1 MTRTRSLRLVT
12 VVMALT
18 CGFTVANIYYSQPLL
33 GLIAHDFS
41 VSEGTA
47 ALVVTL
53 TQLGY
58 ALGMIALVPLGDKV
72 ENRGLAS
79 WTLLGTAV
87 ALGVAAFSPSFGV
100 FLAMSILIGVTSVVV
115 QVIVPI
121 AANLAPEGQGG
132 RVVGQVMMGL
142 LLGILLA
149 RTLASFVAAAW
160 GWSSIYLM
168 SAVVMVV
175 LSFLLR
181 GILPKRRPATPV
193 SYGALLKSMVVL
205 VRRHEP
211 LRRRAL
217 SQALIFGAFT
227 AFWTAVAFHLIAQFG
242 FGQTAIGLFALVGA
256 AGALA
261 APVAGRLGDR
271 GLGHLSSGAAM
282 LLAVIA
288 LLIVAVLPT
297 SIVALAVGAI
307 LLDFAVQSH
316 QVLGQHEVYALD
328 PSARSRINSVYMFTL
343 FVGGAIASAI
353 TGLLYTAGGWDAVSL
368 FGAALPFV
376 GLLIWLAHHLRHV
389 RPAAREAARAV
400 AAASSSG
407 AAARSPQPTP

>member
-1 MTRTRSLRLVT
+1 MRSLRLIT
-12 VVMALT
+12 IVMALT

-33 GLIAHDFS
+33 GLIARDFH
-41 VSEGTA
+41 VTEGAA

-58 ALGMIALVPLGDKV
+58 AVGMIVLVPLGDKV
-72 ENRGLAS
+72 ENRGLAA
-79 WTLLGTAV
+79 WTLLGTAA
-87 ALGVAAFSPSFGV
+87 ALAIAAFAPSFGV
-100 FLAMSILIGVTSVVV
+100 FLAVSVLIGVTSVVV

-149 RTLASFVAAAW
+149 RTLSSFVAAAW
-160 GWSSIYLM
+160 GWPSIYLM

-175 LSFLLR
+175 LSILLFR
-181 GILPKRRPATPV
+181 ILPKRHPADPPP
-193 SYGALLKSMVVL
+193 YGVLLRSMLTL

-211 LRRRAL
+211 LRRRAI

-227 AFWTAVAFHLIAQFG
+227 AFWTAVAFHLISQFG

-261 APVAGRLGDR
+261 APIAGRLGDR
-271 GLGHLSSGAAM
+271 GHGHLSSGAAM
-282 LLAVIA
+282 ALAVIA
-288 LLIVAVLPT
+288 LLIAALVPT
-297 SIVALAVGAI
+297 SLVALAVGAV

-328 PSARSRINSVYMFTL
+328 PGARSRINSVYMFTL
-343 FVGGAIASAI
+343 FAGGAIASAV
-353 TGLLYTAGGWDAVSL
+353 TGLLYGVGGWEAVAL
-368 FGAALPFV
+368 FAAALPFV
-376 GLLIWLAHHLRHV
+376 GLIIWFVHHV
-389 RPAAREAARAV
+389 RTRGRAPALEPVR
-400 AAASSSG
+400 
-407 AAARSPQPTP
+407 

>member
-1 MTRTRSLRLVT
+1 MRNLRLIT
-12 VVMALT
+12 IVMALT

-33 GLIAHDFS
+33 GLIARDFS
-41 VSEGTA
+41 VSESAA

-58 ALGMIALVPLGDKV
+58 ALGMILVVPLGDKL
-72 ENRGLAS
+72 ENRGLAA

-87 ALGVAAFSPSFGV
+87 ALAVAAFAPTFSL
-100 FLAMSILIGVTSVVV
+100 FLAVSVLVGVTSVVV

-149 RTLASFVAAAW
+149 RTLSSFVAAAW
-160 GWSSIYLM
+160 GWQTIYLI

-175 LSFLLR
+175 LSLLLFR
-181 GILPKRRPATPV
+181 VLPKRYPDSPATYPELV
-193 SYGALLKSMVVL
+193 RSMFTL

-211 LRRRAL
+211 LRRRAG
-217 SQALIFGAFT
+217 SQALMFGVFT
-227 AFWTAVAFHLIAQFG
+227 AFWTAISFHLITQFG

-256 AGALA
+256 AGACA
-261 APVAGRLGDR
+261 APIAGRLGDR
-271 GLGHLSSGAAM
+271 GLGHLASGAA
-282 LLAVIA
+282 LVLAVIA
-288 LLIVAVLPT
+288 MAVAGVFADN
-297 SIVALAVGAI
+297 IVALAIGGI

-328 PSARSRINSVYMFTL
+328 PGARSRINSVYMFTL
-343 FVGGAIASAI
+343 FIGGAIASAI
-353 TGLLYTAGGWDAVSL
+353 TGALYAVGGWDLVCV
-368 FGAALPFV
+368 FGAALPVV
-376 GLLIWLAHHLRHV
+376 GLIVWARHHV
-389 RPAAREAARAV
+389 RRVRETTPRAALV
-400 AAASSSG
+400 D
-407 AAARSPQPTP
+407 